1 MLSLTASQFFR
12 QALRVSFKKMDKNHS
27 GTIDPDELSGAL
39 AHLYFQISK
48 RAPGISDPP
57 TVSDVKANFKRF
69 DKDGSGELT
78 FNEYEKF
85 VKAWVRE
92 KGMNFT
98 GAIITNLL
106 VNFAAIPLVAD
117 NLHSGLANKSIVRYI
132 PKKAFLVAFAL
143 VSKFA
148 FQIVRRIV
156 F

>member
-1 MLSLTASQFFR
+1 MKQ
-12 QALRVSFKKMDKNHS
+12 
-27 GTIDPDELSGAL
+27 
-39 AHLYFQISK
+39 
-48 RAPGISDPP
+48 
-57 TVSDVKANFKRF
+57 RF